1 MTTQTVCSK
10 RHRWA
15 GMAEMAWV
23 GGGGEGSG
31 GGGLL
36 LQGCRVTLNV

>member
-23 GGGGEGSG
+23 GGGGRGRG
-31 GGGLL
+31 GGVTATGLP
-36 LQGCRVTLNV
+36 CYS